1 MVYSEEAEGKY
12 GKTMRTVFKRNIKG
26 INETLGD
33 DIMRNRYLSRI
44 SRLWIYSETSGIN
57 GTIERHI
64 DPTTM
69 INKTPI

>member
-1 MVYSEEAEGKY
+1 
-12 GKTMRTVFKRNIKG
+12 
-26 INETLGD
+26 
-33 DIMRNRYLSRI
+33 MRNRYLSRI